1 MKSRTVSVFIISILA
16 ATLSGCAL
24 LGVGG
29 EQSADAGTGVDA
41 TATPPPTWTPITLAP
56 TLSIGTLAPPTLTPS
71 PTGTGGAAPTPSTT
85 PDRGPTPLPEPT
97 EIAPAT
103 ATPEGPSTAQPAGSS
118 GPNMV
123 LSPQLGEP
131 ADTVLVT
138 VSNYPP
144 SSAVAFYWEPEC
156 RWPKGEP
163 YYEDEVDEQGNLEIG
178 LIVLPAARWPNA
190 PPEEGDSI
198 WLVAK
203 SDVGGGLF
211 RCAEFV
217 YLARYNAGT
226 TLVLTYTNTDYGYSI
241 KVPNAWEWSW
251 VGDDTSDVR
260 FKSPSGAGKGF
271 VRVINGTD
279 VNAILPKVMAA
290 EFAGRSYTTGDVSI
304 GSYPGTQATTD
315 NGIIVLFIPH
325 NGRTYVLSFVGDS
338 GQPAGNV
345 MASFQL
351 Q

>member
-1 MKSRTVSVFIISILA
+1 MKSLKVFALITIGAAALA
-16 ATLSGCAL
+16 LSGCAL
-24 LGVGG
+24 LGAGS
-29 EQSADAGTGVDA
+29 QQPADEAVTA

-56 TLSIGTLAPPTLTPS
+56 TLSVGTLAPPTLTPS
-71 PTGTGGAAPTPSTT
+71 PTGAGGAAPTPSST
-85 PDRGPTPLPEPT
+85 PERGPTPLPEPT
-97 EIAPAT
+97 QITPAT
-103 ATPEGPSTAQPAGSS
+103 ATPEGTAGTQTAGNE
-118 GPNMV
+118 PNMV
-123 LSPQLGEP
+123 ISPQLGEP
-131 ADTVLVT
+131 SDTVLVT
-138 VSNYPP
+138 VSNFPP
-144 SSAVAFYWEPEC
+144 SSTVAFYWEPEC
-156 RWPKGEP
+156 RAPRQAL
-163 YYEDEVDEQGNLEIG
+163 YYEDETDEQGRLEIG
-178 LIVLPAARWPNA
+178 LIVLPAERWPGA
-190 PPEEGDSI
+190 PPEEGDAI

-217 YLARYNAGT
+217 YLPRYSAGT

-279 VNAILPKVMAA
+279 VNAILPEVMAA
-290 EFAGRSYTTGDVSI
+290 EFPGQSYTTGDATI
-304 GSYPGTQATTD
+304 GSYPGTQASTGSGT
-315 NGIIVLFIPH
+315 IVLFIPR
-325 NGRTYVLSFVGDS
+325 NGRIYVLSFVGDS
-338 GQPAGNV
+338 GQPASNI